1 MKQNNMKYRTLY
13 GFTLIDLIVV
23 TIIVGLL
30 FGLLLP
36 AITTHKEDA
45 YQAWCLNNQSQI
57 ALGTINYEGKHGVLP
72 GWRQTLAN
80 GREVSWVVMLL
91 PYLEYN
97 NVWEVL
103 SAESPDQKKLDAV
116 ASLSIN
122 LLKCKTSRT
131 RASRIGMEETSM
143 YIVNCGKMDA
153 EFGAVS
159 PINPTGHVADN
170 KSKNGVFFDHVETE
184 TKITLD
190 FISKQNGIGY
200 TLLGSE
206 TLQAGTWN
214 EKPRE
219 NLIGFCFPDSSFLN
233 QRRNICTGKDAPMV
247 PVFINHCLKGDSKI
261 EHGRINGL
269 GEYRF
274 ARPASYH
281 PGIIVSSF
289 CDRHV
294 QYINEKIEPE
304 IFQRLMFNDTT
315 PIDSTK
321 IE

>member
-1 MKQNNMKYRTLY
+1 MKYRTSY
-13 GFTLIDLIVV
+13 GFTLIELIVV
-23 TIIVGLL
+23 IVIIGML
-30 FGLLLP
+30 FGILIP
-36 AITTHKEDA
+36 TITDSHVNSHRVN
-45 YQAWCLNNQSQI
+45 CLNNQTEI
-57 ALGTINYEGKHGVLP
+57 ALGCINYESAHGELP

-80 GREVSWVVMLL
+80 GREVSWTVMLL

-97 NVWEVL
+97 KAWEIL
-103 SAESPDQKKLDAV
+103 SAELPNQKEIDAV
-116 ASLSIN
+116 SSLSIGM
-122 LLKCKTSRT
+122 LKCRS
-131 RASRIGMEETSM
+131 SRIKKKEEIWMS

-153 EFGAVS
+153 EFTAVN

-170 KSKNGVFFDHVETE
+170 EPKNGVFFDHVETE

-190 FISKQNGIGY
+190 FISKQNGTGC
-200 TLLGSE
+200 TLLTSE

-219 NLIGFCFPDSSFLN
+219 NLIGFCFPDSSFPN
-233 QRRNICTGKDAPMV
+233 QRRDICTGKDAPMV

-261 EHGRINGL
+261 VHGRINGL

-281 PGIIVSSF
+281 SGIIIASF
-289 CDRHV
+289 CDRSV
-294 QYINEKIEPE
+294 RVISEKIEPE
-304 IFQRLMFNDTT
+304 IFQRLMFSDTT
-315 PIDSTK
+315 PIDPQK

>member
-1 MKQNNMKYRTLY
+1 MKYRTLN
-13 GFTLIDLIVV
+13 GFTLIELIVV
-23 TIIVGLL
+23 IIIIGMLAGLL
-30 FGLLLP
+30 IPSLP
-36 AITTHKEDA
+36 YAHESGRRQT
-45 YQAWCLNNQSQI
+45 CLNNQAGI
-57 ALGTINYEGKHGVLP
+57 ALGCINYESTHRELP

-80 GREVSWVVMLL
+80 GREVSWVAMLL

-97 NVWEVL
+97 KAWEIL
-103 SAESPDQKKLDAV
+103 SAELPDQKEIDAV
-116 ASLSIN
+116 SSLSIGM
-122 LLKCKTSRT
+122 LRCKSSDIKADATWMS
-131 RASRIGMEETSM
+131 

-153 EFGAVS
+153 EFTAVS
-159 PINPTGHVADN
+159 PTNPTGHVADN
-170 KSKNGVFFDHVETE
+170 EPKNGVFFDHVETE

-190 FISKQNGIGY
+190 FISKQNGTGY
-200 TLLGSE
+200 TLLTSE
-206 TLQAGTWN
+206 TFQAGTWN

-219 NLIGFCFPDSSFLN
+219 NLLGFCFPDSSFLN
-233 QRRNICTGKDAPMV
+233 QRRDICTGKDAPMV
-247 PVFINHCLKGDSKI
+247 PVFINHCREGDSKI

-281 PGIIVSSF
+281 PGIIIASF
-289 CDRHV
+289 CDRSVRH
-294 QYINEKIEPE
+294 INEKIEPE